1 MRVQVVSLVAEV
13 VTTIAFVACSGSE
26 PATSDPASAATAPD
40 LAASSAISPADAPDF
55 SPSTDGAVTPRVSD
69 PSGFASRPPRTR
81 DQQDSPVRLTG
92 FVPLDNPVFIEP
104 SAATFLAD
112 DELVLGLEWNGEA
125 RAYPVRMMVY
135 HHVVNDEVSGSP
147 VLITY

>member
-1 MRVQVVSLVAEV
+1 MSLVAVV
-13 VTTIAFVACSGSE
+13 VTTIAYLACSGTE
-26 PATSDPASAATAPD
+26 PTTSGPAIAPSAPD
-40 LAASSAISPADAPDF
+40 QGASSAISPADAPDF
-55 SPSTDGAVTPRVSD
+55 SPSTDGAVTPRLSD
-69 PSGFASRPPRTR
+69 PSGFTTRPPRTR
-81 DQQDSPVRLTG
+81 NQGDSPVRLTG

>member
-1 MRVQVVSLVAEV
+1 MRVQVVSLVAVV
-13 VTTIAFVACSGSE
+13 VTTMAYLACTGGEPTTSG
-26 PATSDPASAATAPD
+26 PAGAATAPD
-40 LAASSAISPADAPDF
+40 QPASSAIASSDGTAVSPLTDA
-55 SPSTDGAVTPRVSD
+55 SPRLSD
-69 PSGFASRPPRTR
+69 PSGFATRPPRTR
-81 DQQDSPVRLTG
+81 DQGDSPVRLTG

>member
-1 MRVQVVSLVAEV
+1 MRVQVVSLVAVV
-13 VTTIAFVACSGSE
+13 VTTMAYLACSGSE
-26 PATSDPASAATAPD
+26 PTASGPAIAPSAPD
-40 LAASSAISPADAPDF
+40 LAASSAITPADAPDF
-55 SPSTDGAVTPRVSD
+55 SPPPDGAVTPRLSD
-69 PSGFASRPPRTR
+69 PSAFTTRPPRTR
-81 DQQDSPVRLTG
+81 DQQNSPVRLTG
-92 FVPLDNPVFIEP
+92 FVPLDNPVFIES

>member
-1 MRVQVVSLVAEV
+1 MRASAVLLVAV
-13 VTTIAFVACSGSE
+13 VISTMAFVACTGSE
-26 PATSDPASAATAPD
+26 PATSSPASDATAPD
-40 LAASSAISPADAPDF
+40 LAASSTITPADAPDF
-55 SPSTDGAVTPRVSD
+55 SFSPDGAVAPRLSD
-69 PSGFASRPPRTR
+69 SSGFTPRTR
-81 DQQDSPVRLTG
+81 DQGDSPVRLTG

-104 SAATFLAD
+104 SAATFLAE

>member
-1 MRVQVVSLVAEV
+1 MRVQIASMVAVV
-13 VTTIAFVACSGSE
+13 VTTMAFVACTGSE
-26 PATSDPASAATAPD
+26 PAASGPAGAATTPEV
-40 LAASSAISPADAPDF
+40 AASSAIAPSVSPVF
-55 SPSTDGAVTPRVSD
+55 SPSTEATATPQVSD
-69 PSGFASRPPRTR
+69 PSAFTTRPPRTR
-81 DQQDSPVRLTG
+81 DRQDSPVRLTG